1 MTTIKLAVLKHTRAK
16 DGSYK
21 IRIAI
26 GHKQETSYIV
36 TKYSVASLANWSAGQ
51 VVNQPDANFINM
63 KLRQILNDYDQR
75 LDRVINPDLYTCTQ
89 LRDVLKGMRALGTGR
104 TFMEYAEYNINEL
117 RKDGRN
123 TTADMRQTQIN
134 KFSAFLGGDILIAEI
149 TPATITNYE
158 RWLKALGNSIAY
170 NGMLMTAVKT
180 VINAAIRDG
189 SVKYDIHPFAYWHAT
204 QAEPREQDITPEEL
218 RLIRDYNTI
227 YKGEAKAR
235 DLLML
240 SYYLGGI
247 NLIDLLAYDFR
258 GKKVMEYVRTKTR
271 NKKKTN
277 RTVSFSIPDE
287 AFPIIQRYMNPKTG
301 RLDFKT
307 KGTYDTFKNIV
318 SRDIKRIAKKVGIDD
333 WQKVCYYTARKSF
346 VQHGFDLGISLEVLE
361 YCIGQ
366 SMKDGRPIFNYL
378 KVMRRHADNAIRQI
392 IDALN
397 GCESKTGDPH
407 EPPATNQQLMK

>member
-1 MTTIKLAVLKHTRAK
+1 MTTIKLAVLKHTKAK
-16 DGSYK
+16 DGSFK
-21 IRIAI
+21 VRIAI

-36 TKYSVASLANWSAGQ
+36 TKYSVQSLANWSAGQ
-51 VVNQPDANFINM
+51 VVNQPDANFVNM

-75 LDRVINPDLYTCTQ
+75 LERIVNPDLYTCTQ
-89 LRDVLKGMRALGTGR
+89 LRDTLKAMRPLGTGR
-104 TFMEYAEYNINEL
+104 TFLEYADYNIGEL
-117 RKDGRN
+117 RKDGRH
-123 TTADMRQTQIN
+123 TTADMRQTQVE
-134 KFSAFLGGDILIAEI
+134 KFSSFLGGDILLSDI

-158 RWLKALGNSIAY
+158 RWLNSQGNSIAY
-170 NGMLMTAVKT
+170 NGMLLTAVKT
-180 VINAAIRDG
+180 IINAAIRDG

-218 RLIRDYNTI
+218 RRIRDFQTI

-258 GKKVMEYVRTKTR
+258 GKKVIEYVRTKTR

-287 AFPIIQRYMNPKTG
+287 AFPIINRYMNPKTG
-301 RLDFKT
+301 RLDFHT

-318 SRDIKRIAKKVGIDD
+318 TRDCKRIAKKVGIED

-378 KVMRRHADNAIRQI
+378 KVMRRHADNAIRAI
-392 IDALN
+392 LDALN
-397 GCESKTGDPH
+397 ACEVITK
-407 EPPATNQQLMK
+407 

>member
-1 MTTIKLAVLKHTRAK
+1 MTTIKLAVLKHTKAK
-16 DGSYK
+16 NGSYK

-36 TKYSVASLANWSAGQ
+36 TKYSVMAFANWSAGQ
-51 VVNQPDANFINM
+51 VVNQSDANFINV
-63 KLRQILNDYDQR
+63 KLRQLLNDYDQR
-75 LDRVINPDLYTCTQ
+75 LERVINPDLYTCTQ
-89 LRDVLKGMRALGTGR
+89 LRDTLKAMRPLGTNL
-104 TFMEYAEYNINEL
+104 TFMEYAAHNINEL
-117 RKDGRN
+117 RKDGRH
-123 TTADMRQTQIN
+123 TTADMRQTQVN
-134 KFSAFLGGDILIAEI
+134 KFLSFLGGDILLAEI

-158 RWLKALGNSIAY
+158 RWLRTQGNSIAY
-170 NGMLMTAVKT
+170 DGMLMTAVKT

-189 SVKYDIHPFAYWHAT
+189 SAKYDIHPFAYWHAT

-218 RLIRDYNTI
+218 RRIRDFQTI

-258 GKKVMEYVRTKTR
+258 GKKTMEYVRTKTR

-287 AFPIIQRYMNPKTG
+287 AFPLISRYMNAKTG
-301 RLDFKT
+301 RLDFQT

-318 SRDIKRIAKKVGIDD
+318 SRDIKRIAKKAGIED
-333 WQKVCYYTARKSF
+333 WHKVCYYTARKSF

-366 SMKDGRPIFNYL
+366 SMKSDRPIFNYL
-378 KVMRRHADNAIRQI
+378 KVMRRHADEAIRTI
-392 IDALN
+392 LDAL
-397 GCESKTGDPH
+397 KAGDPH
-407 EPPATNQQLMK
+407 EPPAT